1 LDQPTH
7 LDCQSS
13 SGGSRAL
20 RVKGGVELPE
30 VSRFEDVAT
39 LPVYEEAPCVEV
51 HLITRSL
58 KVQSHCGVDNRVE

>member
-1 LDQPTH
+1 MDQPTH